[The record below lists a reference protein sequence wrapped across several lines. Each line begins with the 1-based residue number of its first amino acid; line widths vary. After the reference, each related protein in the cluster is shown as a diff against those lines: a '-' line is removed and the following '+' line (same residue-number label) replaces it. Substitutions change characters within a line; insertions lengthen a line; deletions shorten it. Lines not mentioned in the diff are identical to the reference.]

1 MTRPSHEHTHDGDN
15 LFIIGRGIG
24 PVGRWLR
31 LLLGLYF
38 LIFLVVNPLYLHP
51 VPQEEIAAFALR
63 VGGYTLLI
71 TAIYVAVFYLIGELV
86 LSRMNPWTG
95 TVIFLGIPMT
105 LALLGFLPQTVEMAF
120 WLYVSGS
127 LVLIFFMRYGGCE
140 AVALPSLLLKR
151 RFTMY
156 CPFNTVDAVERAVTP
171 DESTA
176 HHRLLAILSLAIV
189 VFVGGYFFLVEWH
202 VLGHDGIALDIDNR
216 WSLLL
221 LLPLVRLAALT
232 LGHYRSERDLFAPN
246 VRKFGLGA
254 VVLALAIVA
263 FLFDGVTGD
272 HLWTG
277 AMALG
282 GLFVLFQIGTLLV
295 RRLKPRTPTPSAP

>member
-1 MTRPSHEHTHDGDN
+1 MTCHSTTTRDGDN

-38 LIFLVVNPLYLHP
+38 LIFLVLDPLYLHP
-51 VPQEEIAAFALR
+51 VPEEIPAFVLI

-71 TAIYVAVFYLIGELV
+71 TGIYFVVFYLIGERV

-105 LALLGFLPQTVEMAF
+105 LGVLGFLPQPVQMAF

-156 CPFNTVDAVERAVTP
+156 CPFNSVDAVERAVTP
-171 DESTA
+171 DESMTR
-176 HHRLLAILSLAIV
+176 HRLLAILSLAIV

-221 LLPLVRLAALT
+221 LVPLAHSVTLT
-232 LGHYRSERDLFAPN
+232 LDHYRSGRDLFAPN

-263 FLFDGVTGD
+263 FLFDGMTHD
-272 HLWTG
+272 HLWFG

-282 GLFVLFQIGTLLV
+282 GLFVLFPIGTLLV
-295 RRLKPRTPTPSAP
+295 RRLKLRMPN